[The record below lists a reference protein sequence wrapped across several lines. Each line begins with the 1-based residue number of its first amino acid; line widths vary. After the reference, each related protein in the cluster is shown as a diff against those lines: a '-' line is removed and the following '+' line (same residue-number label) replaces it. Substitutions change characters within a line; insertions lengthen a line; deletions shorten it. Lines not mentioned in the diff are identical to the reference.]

1 MSVATVSSPLLAIE
15 NVSKRFQSSSGI
27 VTALENVSLSLDAN
41 EFVGI
46 VGRSGCGKSTLLR
59 LIGGLEPE
67 FDGRIRF
74 EGHDVKAPGLDRG
87 IVFQEHRLF
96 PWLTISQN
104 VAIGVHEA
112 PLSATEKRRRVTEN
126 IELVGL
132 ERFEDAFPHQLS
144 GGMLQRAAIARA
156 LTARPQ
162 LLLLDEPFGAL
173 DAFNKIYLQQELQ
186 RIWTQQDIPMILVTH
201 DLEEAIFLC
210 DRIVVLSPR
219 PGRIQTIVDVDL
231 PRPRDRTSPV
241 FTAIRKQLLEELG
254 FALA

>member
-1 MSVATVSSPLLAIE
+1 MSLLAIE
-15 NVSKRFQSSSGI
+15 NVSKRFQSSSGA

-59 LIGGLEPE
+59 LIGGLEPA

-74 EGHDVKAPGLDRG
+74 EGHDVKTPGLDRG

-104 VAIGVHEA
+104 VGISVHEA
-112 PLSATEKRRRVTEN
+112 PSPAAEKRRRVAEN
-126 IELVGL
+126 IALVGL
-132 ERFEDAFPHQLS
+132 EGFEDAFPHQLS

-186 RIWTQQDIPMILVTH
+186 RIWTQQNIPMILVTH

-219 PGRIQTIVDVDL
+219 PGRIQTIVNVDL
-231 PRPRDRTSPV
+231 PRPRDRTSPA

-254 FALA
+254 FGVA